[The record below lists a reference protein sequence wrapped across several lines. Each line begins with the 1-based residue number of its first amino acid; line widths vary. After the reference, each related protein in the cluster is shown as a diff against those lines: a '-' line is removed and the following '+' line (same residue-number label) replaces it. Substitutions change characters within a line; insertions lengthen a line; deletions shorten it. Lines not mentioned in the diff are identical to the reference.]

1 MAQQR
6 SPSAPDTQDPIV
18 LPDGVGIPSC
28 PKVLLALRDELAK
41 DDTDLNLI
49 GDLIAQ
55 DVALAAMLV
64 RTVNSASFGLRR
76 QVSSVHEALSMV
88 GMRRVADAVHGLL
101 LRQTLS
107 PAGAVQLDRFWDVSA
122 KVALLAA
129 HIARQV
135 PQLIKGT
142 SPEEAHT
149 FALFQDAGIALL
161 MQQIP
166 TYKDTLIAANRSVDK
181 SFTEI
186 ETERHRTDHASVG
199 YFLARTW
206 GLPAHLSEAIRHHHR
221 FEILDDCG
229 AVPDASRYLVAMGLL
244 AEHCVQHVTGQAHS
258 SEWDKGGKA
267 ALAFLGFD
275 PTTYQ
280 ELLDGAE
287 DLME

>member
-1 MAQQR
+1 MAQLR
-6 SPSAPDTQDPIV
+6 VPVPPDTAAPIT
-18 LPDGVGIPSC
+18 LPEGIGIPSC
-28 PKVLLALRDELAK
+28 PKVLLALRDELARE
-41 DDTDLNLI
+41 DTDLQAVGELI
-49 GDLIAQ
+49 VQ

-76 QVSSVHEALSMV
+76 QIGSVQEALTMI
-88 GMRRVADAVHGLL
+88 GLRRVADAVHGLL

-107 PAGAVQLDRFWDVSA
+107 SKGAVQLDRFWDVSA
-122 KVALLAA
+122 KVALLTA
-129 HIARQV
+129 HIARQL
-135 PQLIKGT
+135 PQLIQGT

-166 TYKDTLIAANRSVDK
+166 SYKDTLLEANRATEK

-229 AVPDASRYLVAMGLL
+229 VVPDASRYLVAMGLL
-244 AEHCVQHVTGQAHS
+244 AEHCVQEVTGQAHS
-258 SEWDKGGKA
+258 CEWEKGGDA
-267 ALAFLGFD
+267 ALNFLGFD

-280 ELLDGAE
+280 ELLDGAQ
-287 DLME
+287 DLMQ

>member
-1 MAQQR
+1 MALLR
-6 SPSAPDTQDPIV
+6 SPAPSEAAAPIT
-18 LPDGVGIPSC
+18 LPAGIGIPSC
-28 PKVLLALRDELAK
+28 PRILLALRDELACE
-41 DDTDLNLI
+41 DTDLGAIGELI
-49 GDLIAQ
+49 TQ

-76 QVSSVHEALSMV
+76 QVSSVQEALSMI
-88 GMRRVADAVHGLL
+88 GLRRVADAVHGLL

-107 PAGAVQLDRFWDVSA
+107 PASAAQLDRFWDVSA

-166 TYKDTLIAANRSVDK
+166 TYKDTLAEANRATEK

-244 AEHCVQHVTGQAHS
+244 AEHCVQEVTGQAHS
-258 SEWDKGGKA
+258 SEWEKGGDA
-267 ALAFLGFD
+267 ALNFLGFD

-280 ELLDGAE
+280 ELLDGAQ
-287 DLME
+287 DLMQ

>member
-1 MAQQR
+1 MALVQTPQ
-6 SPSAPDTQDPIV
+6 PPKAEDPIV

-28 PKVLLALRDELAK
+28 PKVLLALRDELNK
-41 DDTDLNLI
+41 DDVDLNSVGELI
-49 GDLIAQ
+49 TQ
-55 DVALAAMLV
+55 DVALAAMLL

-76 QVSSVHEALSMV
+76 QVGSVQEALTMI
-88 GMRRVADAVHGLL
+88 GLKRVASAVHGLL
-101 LRQTLS
+101 LRQTLN
-107 PAGAVQLDRFWDVSA
+107 PNGAVQLDRFWDVSA

-166 TYKDTLIAANRSVDK
+166 TYKETLVLANRELER
-181 SFTEI
+181 SFTDI
-186 ETERHRTDHASVG
+186 EVERHRTDHASVG

-206 GLPAHLSEAIRHHHR
+206 GLPEHLSEAIRHHHR
-221 FEILDDCG
+221 FDVLDDCG

-244 AEHCVQHVTGQAHS
+244 AEHCVQEVTGQAHG
-258 SEWDKGGKA
+258 SEWQKGGDA
-267 ALAFLGFD
+267 ALDFLGFD
-275 PTTYQ
+275 STTYQ
-280 ELLDGAE
+280 ELVDGAQ
-287 DLME
+287 DLMQ